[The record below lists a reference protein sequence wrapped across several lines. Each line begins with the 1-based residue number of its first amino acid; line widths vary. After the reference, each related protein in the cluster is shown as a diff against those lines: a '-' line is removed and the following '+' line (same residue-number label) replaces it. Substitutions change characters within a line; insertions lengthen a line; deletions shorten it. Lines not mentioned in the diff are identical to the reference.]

1 MPAGP
6 ASLVDLLRA
15 SAQRWPERQAI
26 RHRGVSINYSDL
38 WRDVRRA
45 ANALR
50 AGGLAPG
57 DRVALLIEN
66 SIEYVV
72 AYYAALQAGGVA
84 VGLNTAMRG
93 PELARNFTHCSA
105 SALLAMPGHPELPGV
120 LAACG
125 ALRQVVTTPAASPV
139 RQMPDSAVAWHDWIA
154 AADAADVP
162 STFDPQAPAA
172 IIYTSGTTGD
182 PRGVTLSHRNLVA
195 NTLSILEYLGLTETD
210 RIVNVLP
217 FYYSYGNSVLHTH
230 LAAGGSLVLENSLTY
245 PHLVV
250 QAMAAERATGFSGV
264 PSTFAL
270 LLQRVNFADYDLAS
284 LRYLTQAGGAMAPVL
299 TERLRA
305 ALPGARLFVMYGQ
318 TEATARISYLPPE
331 QLGTKLGTVGVGI
344 PGVTIEV
351 HDDAGHAVPTGTAG
365 EVCVRGD
372 NVMLGY
378 WENPAATAKVLHDGW
393 LHTGDI
399 GQLDADG
406 YLSLVGR
413 SSDMIKTGAH
423 RVSPLEIEEVVLELE
438 SVAEC
443 AAVGVADPILGEVVR
458 VCVVAA
464 DGAALEA
471 RAVQAHCRNRLA
483 TYKVPKEVVFVATL
497 PKTASGKVKRFMLK
511 EAG

>member
-1 MPAGP
+1 MAAAP
-6 ASLVDLLRA
+6 ASLVDLLRG
-15 SAQRWPERQAI
+15 SAQRFPDRQAI
-26 RHRGVSINYSDL
+26 LHRGGGVSYREL
-38 WRDVRRA
+38 WQGVRRA

-50 AGGLAPG
+50 ASGLVPG
-57 DRVALLIEN
+57 ERVALLIEN
-66 SIEYVV
+66 SPEYVT
-72 AYYAALQAGGVA
+72 AYYAVLQAGGVA
-84 VGLNTAMRG
+84 VGLNTAQRG
-93 PELARNFTHCSA
+93 AEIVRNVAHCAA
-105 SALLAMPGHPELPGV
+105 SVLVAMPRHPALPVLLADCPG
-120 LAACG
+120 
-125 ALRQVVTTPAASPV
+125 LRRVVTLPDEGAVPAGASG
-139 RQMPDSAVAWHDWIA
+139 WLDWLA
-154 AADAADVP
+154 AADDADR
-162 STFDPQAPAA
+162 SAPVETRSAAA

-195 NTLSILEYLGLTETD
+195 NTQSILGYLGLTEAD

-250 QAMAAERATGFSGV
+250 QTMARERATGFSGV

-270 LLQRVNFADYDLAS
+270 LLQRVALADYDLAS

-299 TERLRA
+299 AQRLRA
-305 ALPGARLFVMYGQ
+305 ALPAVRLYVMYGQ

-331 QLGTKLGTVGVGI
+331 RLDEKPGSVGVGI
-344 PGVTIEV
+344 PGVSIEV
-351 HDDAGHAVPTGTAG
+351 RDAQGAKLPAGVAG

-378 WENPAATAKVLHDGW
+378 WENPAATAQVLRDGW

-399 GQLDADG
+399 GRLDADG

-423 RVSPLEIEEVVLELE
+423 RVSPLEIEEVVLELAG
-438 SVAEC
+438 VAEC
-443 AAVGVADPILGEVVR
+443 AAVGIADPILGEVVR
-458 VCVVAA
+458 ACIVPAA
-464 DGAALEA
+464 GATLEA
-471 RAVQAHCRNRLA
+471 RAVQAHCRDRLA
-483 TYKVPKEVVFVATL
+483 AYKVPKEVVFVASL

-511 EAG
+511 EAE